1 MSWWRHLLGSCTD
14 WSQCPSCCPQW
25 WSCQAEVSDPGHGC
39 SWHPENENEQLCLNQ
54 RKWCLVVFHS
64 NELLSLWAITGIIT
78 PESREQLLKAW
89 HNMVSW
95 ELQIYNHCFWNIY
108 LYTFSSPRSHS
119 ILRVCPDCLISRQ
132 HSSWVMLNTGRPFTW
147 TKKLNKTNSGILWIY
162 LLKSSSPFC
171 KGQPWR
177 QESFF

>member
-1 MSWWRHLLGSCTD
+1 MGQLYWLISMPILLPTVVKLSGWGKWPRPWLFMASWKWK
-14 WSQCPSCCPQW
+14 WKI
-25 WSCQAEVSDPGHGC
+25 
-39 SWHPENENEQLCLNQ
+39 CLNQ

-78 PESREQLLKAW
+78 SESREQLLKAW

-95 ELQIYNHCFWNIY
+95 ELQIYNHCFWHIY